1 MTAPPKRVGPYE
13 ILGFLGEGGMGTVY
27 RARDP
32 RLDRVVAL
40 KVLRADAAGDAD
52 RQARF
57 ILEAKSVS
65 SLNHPNIVTVHD
77 VGSDGGVTYMVME
90 FVEGQPLD
98 QLITAQGMR
107 VSDVLRVASQI
118 ADAFADAHA
127 RKIVHRDLKPAN
139 VMVQPNGRVKVLDF
153 GLAKLIED
161 AAPAQSM
168 VTQTAA
174 SIIVGT
180 AAYMSPEQAE
190 GKPLD
195 ARSDIFSFG
204 ALLYEMCTGKRAFQG
219 DSNASV
225 LADVLRE
232 EPKPLRDVR
241 ADVPAELNRLIT
253 RCLRKDPARRVQSMA
268 DLKVAFD
275 ELREEIDSGK
285 STATAAAPSAT
296 VGRSRWSW
304 SSALA
309 GGAVSAAIV
318 AAVFLL
324 APGRST
330 SPRPDDVPSTPLPLT
345 TYPGREIFPV
355 LSVDGNS
362 VAFAWNGERQDN
374 YDIYQQLVGAG
385 SPLRLTTDPADDMN
399 PAWSPDARFIAF
411 IRRIDRTR
419 IAVLTVPALGGAAR
433 RLAELN
439 VRLAFNNPI
448 TDLVWTPAGKYLLVS
463 GGVRPEDA
471 GDLQRINVASGD
483 ITTIQKA
490 PPGKEGW
497 SPLAL
502 SPDGRRLAA
511 FLFPL
516 SVGGSAQ
523 VFRLTPDFQIDGE
536 PALAPIPTDVTTAAW
551 TPDGHELVYRISLNV
566 PMPLYRVPVAG
577 GTPTPMPWVGADA
590 SWPTFSAAKR
600 RMVFARNVRDTNI
613 WRLSLDSV
621 DGGKPAVD
629 QVAGSSFREVF
640 PQFSP
645 DGKRLVFYSN
655 RGGSVQIWTANA
667 DGSEAAQLTS
677 MLPTATTGSPRWSPD
692 GRRVVFDS
700 DAGGHN
706 AIYETSADG
715 GQPRLLTVDPS
726 NTFAASYAP
735 DGSTIYF
742 SSNRSGRIEVWRQPL
757 SGGDAQQVTR
767 NGGNSPVLSPDG
779 QWVYFAKDD
788 GRQGLWRIPSAGGD
802 EQRVTPDAMFRYNY
816 VVTPSAVY
824 YTTNPP
830 PGEAAVIKRIDMLT
844 RKVRDLFTM
853 DKPPDLGLALS
864 PDGRYLLF
872 TQLDYS
878 GSDLMLVENFR

>member
-1 MTAPPKRVGPYE
+1 
-13 ILGFLGEGGMGTVY
+13 MGTVY
-27 RARDP
+27 RASDP

-52 RQARF
+52 RHARF

-98 QLITAQGMR
+98 QMITAQGMR
-107 VSDVLRVASQI
+107 VAEVLRIASQI

-153 GLAKLIED
+153 GLAKLVEE

-174 SIIVGT
+174 GIIVGT

-204 ALLYEMCTGKRAFQG
+204 AVLYEMCTGKRAFQG

-232 EPKPLRDVR
+232 EPKPLRDVG

-253 RCLRKDPARRVQSMA
+253 RCLRKDPGRRVQSMA

-285 STATAAAPSAT
+285 SAVATAPSGPVA
-296 VGRSRWSW
+296 RARWSW

-318 AAVFLL
+318 AAVFLF

-330 SPRPDDVPSTPLPLT
+330 SARPDDVPSTPLPLT

-355 LSVDGNS
+355 LSADGNS
-362 VAFAWNGERQDN
+362 VAFVWNGERQDN
-374 YDIYQQLVGAG
+374 FDIYQQLVGAG

-399 PAWSPDARFIAF
+399 PAWSPDSRFIAF

-419 IAVLTVPALGGAAR
+419 IAVLIVPALGGGAR

-439 VRLAFNNPI
+439 VRLAFSNPI
-448 TDLVWTPAGKYLLVS
+448 SDLVWTPDGKYLLVT
-463 GGVRPEDA
+463 GGVRPEDPD
-471 GDLQRINVASGD
+471 DLQRIDVESGAV
-483 ITTIQKA
+483 TTIRKA
-490 PPGKEGW
+490 PSGKEGW
-497 SPLAL
+497 APLAL

-516 SVGGSAQ
+516 TTGGSAQ
-523 VFRLTPDFQIDGE
+523 VFRLTSDFQIDGE
-536 PALAPIPTDVTTAAW
+536 PTLAPIPTDVNTAAW
-551 TPDGHELVYRISLNV
+551 TPDGRELVYRISVNNPL
-566 PMPLYRVPVAG
+566 PLYRVAVAG

-590 SWPTFSAAKR
+590 SWATFSAAKR

-621 DGGKPAVD
+621 DSGKPAVD
-629 QVAGSSFREVF
+629 QVAGS
-640 PQFSP
+640 
-645 DGKRLVFYSN
+645 
-655 RGGSVQIWTANA
+655 
-667 DGSEAAQLTS
+667 
-677 MLPTATTGSPRWSPD
+677 
-692 GRRVVFDS
+692 
-700 DAGGHN
+700 
-706 AIYETSADG
+706 
-715 GQPRLLTVDPS
+715 
-726 NTFAASYAP
+726 
-735 DGSTIYF
+735 
-742 SSNRSGRIEVWRQPL
+742 
-757 SGGDAQQVTR
+757 
-767 NGGNSPVLSPDG
+767 
-779 QWVYFAKDD
+779 
-788 GRQGLWRIPSAGGD
+788 
-802 EQRVTPDAMFRYNY
+802 
-816 VVTPSAVY
+816 
-824 YTTNPP
+824 
-830 PGEAAVIKRIDMLT
+830 
-844 RKVRDLFTM
+844 
-853 DKPPDLGLALS
+853 
-864 PDGRYLLF
+864 
-872 TQLDYS
+872 
-878 GSDLMLVENFR
+878 